1 MSTNPYALV
10 PPKRG
15 GAQLDRASG
24 QAMVRSA
31 NRIATVGNIARA
43 ALDEMST
50 NYITAEQLASQALTA
65 AHCMASKAPQT
76 PVSQAFLHTLTQQ
89 YLQHMVRMVH
99 IANDTIIRRA
109 SSHDIYDK

>member
-1 MSTNPYALV
+1 MSTNLYALV